1 MSALTLQT
9 IFHSDKL
16 YLDIGVDEAG
26 RGPLFGRVYSA
37 AVILPQENFAH
48 ELMKDSKLI
57 KSEKKMSELAQYIK
71 EHALAWAVNYAS
83 EAEIDELN
91 ILQATQLCMK
101 RCIAEIM
108 ESPITKK
115 HDLNLL
121 IDGNYFKAGALM
133 IQYSNL
139 KEINCVKGGDNKY
152 TCIAAAS
159 ILAKHSRDEYVTALC
174 KEHPYLI
181 ERYNLLKNKGYGA
194 AKHMEGIKTHGIT
207 EWHRKSFA
215 PCKINNNNN
224 NNINNK

>member
-9 IFHSDKL
+9 IFYSDKL

-71 EHALAWAVNYAS
+71 EHALAWSVNYAS

-101 RCIAEIM
+101 RCITEIM
-108 ESPITKK
+108 KSPIIKK
-115 HDLNLL
+115 HDINLL
-121 IDGNYFKAGALM
+121 IDGNYFKAGTLM

-159 ILAKHSRDEYVTALC
+159 ILAKHSRDEYITSLC

-215 PCKINNNNN
+215 PCKINN
-224 NNINNK
+224 K